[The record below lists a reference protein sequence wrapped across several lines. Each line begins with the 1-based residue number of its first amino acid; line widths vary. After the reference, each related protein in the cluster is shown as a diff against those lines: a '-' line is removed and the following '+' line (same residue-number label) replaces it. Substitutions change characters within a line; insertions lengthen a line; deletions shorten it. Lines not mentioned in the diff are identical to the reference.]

1 MELNDLDLTDAT
13 RGTLEKRGIDTYEKL
28 MEHSKDFTKIKGVGK
43 GRATEIEEA
52 IQAKEFGREER
63 FEEVPE
69 GGPTE
74 EEVASE
80 PPPFRGVSL
89 GDLVVFTSEHA
100 VKRYARVTRMDEDG
114 TAGLT
119 VFTNGGRYDEKEVP
133 HSKVGKPM
141 SWHPKPG
148 AQ

>member
-1 MELNDLDLTDAT
+1 MELHEIDLTDAT
-13 RGTLEKRGIDTYEKL
+13 RGTLEKRGIDSFEKL
-28 MEHSKDFTKIKGVGK
+28 SKFRDDFTKIKGIGK

-63 FEEVPE
+63 FEAVPE

-80 PPPFRGVSL
+80 PPPFLGVNL

-100 VKRYARVTRMDEDG
+100 VKRYARMTKMAEDG
-114 TAGLT
+114 TASLT
-119 VFTNGGRYDEKEVP
+119 VFTNGGRYDEREVP
-133 HSKVGKPM
+133 YSKAGKPM